1 MSENGRCVICQAN
14 LSVSEGLEIHFR
26 LCVDSAILPPL
37 KMAERNL
44 GTEMATDMDVKWQN
58 AIWHNGEQ
66 KNK

>member
-26 LCVDSAILPPL
+26 LCVDLAILPPL

-44 GTEMATDMDVKWQN
+44 GTEMATDMVAN
-58 AIWHNGEQ
+58 RSGEMAQ
-66 KNK
+66 RSK